1 MEEKNKKEKVE
12 EVTSKKESNT
22 SKLLNIFLSIIVL
35 VTVITR
41 NYNLLFNI

>member
-1 MEEKNKKEKVE
+1 MGERNRKEKVE
-12 EVTSKKESNT
+12 ETNSKKEFNA

-35 VTVITR
+35 ITVITR